1 MYTLGFA
8 NKFYTLWD
16 VQESPVYITDAYG
29 NHHLSRVDT
38 QYYYLK
44 NVSFDKDV
52 AMAKYPNTP
61 LDEDLRGKTR
71 DFQRT
76 GNDERTTDIVWFG
89 KYNGQ
94 LLTEIADKDFN
105 YILWLHGNCA
115 KYVNAI
121 EALPQ
126 YQKHIADIADERAS
140 TLSKSFQWQQGIP
153 INIIGKSNGYNVA
166 DWEEAGEDGS
176 RYCWFKAELP
186 NGEPVSIKVAD
197 CRLVGGMY
205 PYVMPVIN
213 GRAMKTKNKAF
224 TITPTTFKSS
234 VYGTT
239 GNYTIEHFI
248 TL

>member
-126 YQKHIADIADERAS
+126 YQKYIADIADERAS
-140 TLSKSFQWQQGIP
+140 TLSKSFQWEQGSP

-166 DWEEAGEDGS
+166 DWEEVGADGL

-213 GRAMKTKNKAF
+213 GRAMKTKNNAF

-239 GNYTIEHFI
+239 GNYTTEHFI